1 MAGGVVLDADG
12 LPFFVE
18 LDAADAVDLAEI
30 AQGGHGGF
38 GGMAFVAVEG
48 FQLSHGYRVQGTGDR
63 VQGSG
68 GY

>member
-1 MAGGVVLDADG
+1 
-12 LPFFVE
+12 
-18 LDAADAVDLAEI
+18 
-30 AQGGHGGF
+30 
-38 GGMAFVAVEG
+38 MAFVAVEG